1 MVGFTFDYYVAHPE
15 LVRLVMNENVLNGT
29 YLSRS
34 TAIQRLNVIV
44 IDAMRGFLD
53 RGRRDGAFR
62 SDLDPV
68 ERT

>member
-1 MVGFTFDYYVAHPE
+1 
-15 LVRLVMNENVLNGT
+15 MNENVLNGT

-53 RGRRDGAFR
+53 RRRRDGAFR